1 VRTAPR
7 PHEPIGLASTFP
19 PNGPGL
25 PPGQVAGEDDVQST
39 REKMVTQSDLQPSGP
54 PAQTVELAA
63 ATRAFTAL
71 ERAVSEVVA
80 TTPSTVRL
88 AVACVASGGH
98 LLVEDHPGLGKTT
111 LAKALSGALGLG
123 FHRLQCT
130 ADLLPADVVGA
141 TVLGP
146 DGSEPVFRPG
156 PVFTNILM
164 ADELNRASPRAQ
176 SALLEAMEEHQV
188 SVDGTTYA
196 LPDPFFVLATQNPYD
211 ATGTSPLPHGQR
223 DRFLVRLTLGYPSR
237 PQMDAMLEGPNPAAT
252 VRRMSPCIA
261 PADLRLL
268 TEAVGA
274 AYVAPAV
281 RSYVLD
287 LIEATRTH
295 PQIAVGASPRAALAL
310 VRVASA
316 LAMAGG
322 RDFVTPDDVQEASV
336 PTLAHR
342 LLLRPGVEVTGEE
355 GESLVAEVTAS
366 VPVRFPD
373 D

>member
-1 VRTAPR
+1 
-7 PHEPIGLASTFP
+7 
-19 PNGPGL
+19 
-25 PPGQVAGEDDVQST
+25 VA
-39 REKMVTQSDLQPSGP
+39 QSDQQLSAP
-54 PAQTVELAA
+54 PQRSPDPAS
-63 ATRAFTAL
+63 ATRTFVDL
-71 ERAVSEVVA
+71 EQAVSGVVA

-111 LAKALSGALGLG
+111 LAKALAGALGLG

-146 DGSEPVFRPG
+146 DGTEPVFRPG

-188 SVDGTTYA
+188 SVDGTTHG

-237 PQMDAMLEGPNPAAT
+237 RQMDVMLAGPDPAET
-252 VRRMSPCIA
+252 VRRISPSA
-261 PADLRLL
+261 TRSALRIL
-268 TEAVGA
+268 TEAVE
-274 AYVAPAV
+274 AV
-281 RSYVLD
+281 HVSPSVRTYVLD
-287 LIEATRTH
+287 LVEATRTH

-310 VRVASA
+310 LRVSAALAVAS
-316 LAMAGG
+316 G
-322 RDFVTPDDVQEASV
+322 RHFMTPDDVQAAAV

-342 LLLRPGVEVTGEE
+342 LLLRPGVEVTGDE
-355 GESLVAEVTAS
+355 GEALVAELTAS
-366 VPVRFPD
+366 VPVPLPVD
-373 D
+373 